1 MRYSNS
7 IYAGMLIGLGAVANL
22 AVGGLAGAILFSFA
36 LLMICALQYEL
47 FTGKV
52 GATMLGEYKITHLAL
67 AYLGN
72 AQGILFILACALF
85 SPIADSLIAGA
96 QAIADIRLTNHWI
109 ANIAMGILCGVC
121 VQLAV
126 DGWKATKHPLTVMLP
141 VIVFVTGK
149 TNHCIADMFYLW
161 LSGTSLKTSLWPL
174 FCTTLGNIIGAGV
187 LTLGK
192 LQLADD
198 AHKH

>member
-72 AQGILFILACALF
+72 A
-85 SPIADSLIAGA
+85 
-96 QAIADIRLTNHWI
+96 
-109 ANIAMGILCGVC
+109 
-121 VQLAV
+121 
-126 DGWKATKHPLTVMLP
+126 
-141 VIVFVTGK
+141 
-149 TNHCIADMFYLW
+149 
-161 LSGTSLKTSLWPL
+161 
-174 FCTTLGNIIGAGV
+174 
-187 LTLGK
+187 
-192 LQLADD
+192 
-198 AHKH
+198 